1 MITSQMSYEELA
13 YEVANDYAGVY
24 EILQKKSP
32 DAMKALRKQS
42 RFPAFLFSTVTSQR
56 KNKWILIFCA
66 KSKRRLKQCLDAFL
80 ICIRETDHG

>member
-42 RFPAFLFSTVTSQR
+42 RSL
-56 KNKWILIFCA
+56 
-66 KSKRRLKQCLDAFL
+66 RRERINGF
-80 ICIRETDHG
+80 

>member
-42 RFPAFLFSTVTSQR
+42 RFPAFLFSTDS
-56 KNKWILIFCA
+56 W
-66 KSKRRLKQCLDAFL
+66 
-80 ICIRETDHG
+80 

>member
-42 RFPAFLFSTVTSQR
+42 RFPAFLSLRS
-56 KNKWILIFCA
+56 L
-66 KSKRRLKQCLDAFL
+66 RRERINGF
-80 ICIRETDHG
+80 